1 MATKESQMKKS
12 KVSNFWDGARNIG
25 SNLVKD
31 AKAIGGATG
40 RHIGGGIIEFV
51 SDIMPGGQSII
62 EALPDVFS
70 DVKKAYQVSQSTI
83 EKEAKS
89 ILRLPTYRGI
99 LDWYTAKEDSYGGL
113 MDDTDSE
120 LKFDVGESS
129 VTSGSS
135 DESPD
140 NSAADELTAEF
151 KIADKA
157 SDKIS
162 ATVVETSK
170 KNAELQVATLASI
183 TNALDKTNSI
193 ITAGFENLNKSI
205 GDLTKIVTDN
215 TSAII
220 KILEIGK
227 QLDQEN
233 ASRSSNNDTLTYA
246 DLLSGRFDIKK
257 YAKTIG
263 NKFNEKLGMLDMFN
277 NDMIDKRVMLLN
289 MGLSFIPG
297 LSDIDISSPKEMVK
311 WGLDKLT
318 DAFLPDL
325 RKGLASIDTGITKWI
340 QQTVLDLGQGFFM
353 GQKIQ
358 GDFWNNIL
366 ELFGIGKESGR
377 LKRIEKNDFEKKQ
390 ISFDTETKESIV
402 KVIPA
407 YLEKITNALT
417 GESLHYDLKQRKLRK
432 KSEIQAS
439 YLQEKTNILQNNIST
454 SEMNEVIRDALAGT
468 QYEDNEYDLSEDT
481 GPMKL
486 FFIQMIRKLYIQII
500 QGWNSTEE
508 LLAEFGK
515 TEAQISN
522 HICINYLGKKGGFAD
537 LKDDQERKAVI
548 KLARMIAAIIQQPER
563 IKSLTRNAYNYQKGI
578 NDFHEET
585 NKFYENQNALD
596 LFEEINNKPEEEDKF
611 IELSGKTLNSLLNK
625 QIKYSKLL
633 RLMNVLKVP
642 GITSNPNNIGKLT
655 KEFQELW
662 EYEDN
667 VDEKVKLQKI
677 FNEFI
682 RAKDELKNQSEGFKN
697 NYGDIFKYE
706 DLANLFNG
714 FNHDA
719 TNNID
724 KLTADSFK
732 TIQFD
737 ENKNEVKKFVN
748 ALSDYLENEL
758 RDQIYESEST
768 VAKAYGDS
776 KSKINSEDVNKLIEI
791 SHTTKEEITQKLEV
805 TFPDQLRTGFENLAD
820 HFKSI
825 LVGNESK
832 SFTEIFKEQANFGFE
847 RLDKI
852 YKLIDE
858 KQFNVIVQRIN
869 KQANEPKTEPKNIS
883 SAITPVQ
890 PTASKD
896 TYNTNLNSQLKEI
909 LDEPTPVKE
918 SIELINPEKEVL
930 TKDGLNFATTNDNYS
945 NNRKTTIRNII
956 KSYLISGQIEN
967 QNTRLINTNEFTPE
981 RVNALAAKYNIDKKS
996 ISSSIIQTIQV
1007 SDTNLVSKP
1016 VSAANSSKVE
1026 QSKGAQSIQDGV
1038 KKLFS
1043 VATGGGGGSQ
1053 AASEAVN
1060 QIVKGTADVI
1070 IGPAIK
1076 PAQESLKG
1084 FGQHVNATI
1093 FGGTFEEKVVDSKGN
1108 VKTVVKKVPEGGL
1121 LGFAQEKVGNFF
1133 KNLIPS
1139 EDKINK
1145 VNKDV
1150 AKQAKRFASNFKSK
1164 DKNGKPIPG
1173 TFDWEGLV
1181 GRIVGGLGG
1190 GALAGPIGSIIG
1202 VMVGNLL
1209 PIAPIGNAIKN
1220 FVVGDLFD
1228 KHADPKNPK
1237 MGFFEKVFFN
1247 WFIPFKTEF
1256 GKTMK
1261 FLFANVKR
1269 NIIGPF
1275 LTFGAGIGA
1284 LFKNGFKGIG
1294 QMPWFKSLSNWW
1306 KNTPIGKGFKWL
1318 GDKVSGFFR
1327 MFFGGIGRLIT
1338 GGLARL
1344 FGGLT
1349 RGVIGAG
1356 TGVVGAGGGIINSIL
1371 GAVGGKEVREAM
1383 KRQNQ
1388 LNTAAYNKDLSRNGL
1403 LSISGAIGELL
1414 RGNTGYV
1421 KRMFTDKDSV
1431 DWWWSNASEIKR
1443 EREGWLNTRAT
1454 IRDLFTGGNEAA
1466 EALPPKTKAEEA
1478 QIDSA
1483 KTLRAIA
1490 NNQGVK
1496 LDNSS
1501 KSEKASKDE
1510 KAKQEAQIKEQK
1522 EKKQAGDAIVSAT
1535 VGHLSDNLMD
1545 AVRNGDM
1552 TIQEAETHM
1561 NKAMQHV
1568 PENLKGGFKTARL
1581 MGRAA
1586 SMGIRNAKKTV
1597 AGWWENIK
1605 GLLGPIL
1612 STVGAWLQPFL
1623 APLATLGGI
1632 LLGINLLQGLL
1643 GGDSPIANLLKDIA
1657 SIIPGSQKDIDT
1669 IHNIEKEGLKTGIK
1683 AGITGAM
1690 TADQQIKTKAAI
1702 AKNYKDNGNK
1712 PTKIDERNAKEDQKF
1727 KDDKKLKQ
1735 DKKNTI
1741 RNENTDIQKRN
1752 EIRKRQWTKINEQI
1766 KHIQVGTPEY
1776 DALITKKTNLELSM
1790 IEDEFKVNKNNISI
1804 KEINKDINHLN
1815 FKQGVKEFG
1824 REVEEGAKKMAL
1836 KRIPFKKIG
1845 QVYIVNA
1852 SVAFAVTGTTAT
1864 IHLAMTSFFKML
1876 GVENPEEKG
1885 AWCALIGGSIFFLFH
1900 IGLVK
1905 AVIKGIQT
1913 LVNKAS
1919 KKMTENIEKEGSKSI
1934 KKGAKWFRALKA
1946 GLYKSPLGK
1955 FLKFFTQEIKWLSW
1969 LDWLCGA
1976 PAKIGTKVGMAA
1988 GQEFSEK
1995 ASFEAAKDAGGAT
2008 TGGIMWLLTAVTSGV
2023 YGATLGLDETFEV
2036 PFQTF
2041 EQTEINEDLKSS
2053 AKWISGL
2060 LASIVNGI
2068 PFLQI
2073 VEMFFNIAM
2082 IIIEAKGTFL
2092 KDLFGKE
2099 DLIIPRTVH
2108 TFRGLLAW
2116 YFLNQINKGNTE
2128 LLAKMK
2134 EVKAVWHEKQG
2145 NEIGLTD
2152 WEKRSAS
2159 SNNIFDE
2166 TLLGKK
2172 TYNAEKGT
2180 MGLLGEV
2187 HRNVIKSKDGKRL
2200 FKKGTTAESLKN
2212 KYGRIDEDLV
2222 GKQSTWA
2229 TNQRGEMIN
2238 WTWHFNK
2245 HPEEFWVKNFGIDL
2259 ANPENIDKNN
2269 PIFDN
2274 DGNIIGYAL
2283 KDEIAHY
2290 AFNPFINYNGDIKKY
2305 LPWFEKYITDT
2316 DDYLFYRI
2324 NQIAQKYPRFY
2335 GFLNPHA
2342 SYENGITYKGITGEG
2357 NKRKFIYKP
2366 GKYPPGVNA
2375 NSDYSLENPITNIKK
2390 ILFNYYKK
2398 NPNSGNNHS
2407 FSKIF
2412 QLALL
2417 DYWKEHRNQYQEK
2430 YFLSK
2435 DEESNLIK
2443 YLKDLGD
2450 VSDANNADLKHEKR
2464 MNALYQNT
2472 KTNLSKAMNIGMGE
2486 GYSDQKNKPDQY
2498 YQMMKEDPD
2507 LNTQFMGN
2515 KYSGEFREI
2524 YIDYWRLKNYQAPKY
2539 YKNKNELIDAYRS
2552 YKNNQFYK
2560 NRAELVRSNRETQAS
2575 NAQAS
2580 AKVATQSSKSN
2591 NKDAVKAKIATKAEA
2606 GKDSTVNSS
2615 KVAEAE
2621 KTMEAVANPAP
2632 EGSLVYPITNYK
2644 SFPITSPFGPRWGKF
2659 HKGIDLGIPERTPLL
2674 AMADGIVT
2682 GVGYEAGGYGH
2693 WITYKIPSN
2702 GLNVIYGHLCEQPK
2716 VSKGTAIKKGQIIA
2730 LSGNTGHSTGPHLH
2744 LEIRKGQ
2751 PGSTDDW
2758 NSSQPMNPEQVLEG
2772 LTSVA
2777 GFNAENSGTA
2787 GTANGSSSKT
2797 GGILGW
2803 LQNSTPYGSLLKWLG
2818 SIFTGSQESSSSEN
2832 TSGGVSSAGAANM
2845 SIAASDANREKIY
2858 KMLRNKGYSPE
2869 AAIGILANIE
2879 AESTYRTNVLS
2890 YDGEGSIGI
2899 CQWTYG
2905 RRTNLENFARK
2916 KGKPVSDL
2924 ETQVEYLIT
2933 ELEGP
2938 YKGVNALKNTNDYGL
2953 MAEKFCRDFEVPANV
2968 EVRVGERRN
2977 IASKLAPIL
2986 MKLENEPTGS
2996 TQISMTNI
3004 ATQYGMAGGLGDSL
3018 ADLNPFKSIQNTFNN
3033 LDTSSI
3039 TSKITPQLPGLTNI
3053 NPDQPLSTTVSQ
3065 TKAVTKD
3072 KNIEEK
3078 MDIMIAIFTQILQLV
3093 KQGNNIN
3100 STGNGFLES
3109 MMNMSNAEKQKVLDK
3124 IREKQ
3129 RNSSN
3134 HYSPNIYPS
3143 AIVGFVK
3150 GY

>member
-1 MATKESQMKKS
+1 M
-12 KVSNFWDGARNIG
+12 
-25 SNLVKD
+25 
-31 AKAIGGATG
+31 
-40 RHIGGGIIEFV
+40 
-51 SDIMPGGQSII
+51 
-62 EALPDVFS
+62 
-70 DVKKAYQVSQSTI
+70 
-83 EKEAKS
+83 
-89 ILRLPTYRGI
+89 
-99 LDWYTAKEDSYGGL
+99 
-113 MDDTDSE
+113 
-120 LKFDVGESS
+120 LK
-129 VTSGSS
+129 
-135 DESPD
+135 
-140 NSAADELTAEF
+140 
-151 KIADKA
+151 
-157 SDKIS
+157 
-162 ATVVETSK
+162 
-170 KNAELQVATLASI
+170 
-183 TNALDKTNSI
+183 
-193 ITAGFENLNKSI
+193 
-205 GDLTKIVTDN
+205 
-215 TSAII
+215 
-220 KILEIGK
+220 
-227 QLDQEN
+227 
-233 ASRSSNNDTLTYA
+233 
-246 DLLSGRFDIKK
+246 
-257 YAKTIG
+257 
-263 NKFNEKLGMLDMFN
+263 
-277 NDMIDKRVMLLN
+277 
-289 MGLSFIPG
+289 
-297 LSDIDISSPKEMVK
+297 
-311 WGLDKLT
+311 
-318 DAFLPDL
+318 
-325 RKGLASIDTGITKWI
+325 
-340 QQTVLDLGQGFFM
+340 
-353 GQKIQ
+353 
-358 GDFWNNIL
+358 
-366 ELFGIGKESGR
+366 
-377 LKRIEKNDFEKKQ
+377 
-390 ISFDTETKESIV
+390 
-402 KVIPA
+402 
-407 YLEKITNALT
+407 
-417 GESLHYDLKQRKLRK
+417 
-432 KSEIQAS
+432 
-439 YLQEKTNILQNNIST
+439 
-454 SEMNEVIRDALAGT
+454 
-468 QYEDNEYDLSEDT
+468 
-481 GPMKL
+481 
-486 FFIQMIRKLYIQII
+486 
-500 QGWNSTEE
+500 
-508 LLAEFGK
+508 
-515 TEAQISN
+515 
-522 HICINYLGKKGGFAD
+522 
-537 LKDDQERKAVI
+537 
-548 KLARMIAAIIQQPER
+548 
-563 IKSLTRNAYNYQKGI
+563 
-578 NDFHEET
+578 
-585 NKFYENQNALD
+585 
-596 LFEEINNKPEEEDKF
+596 
-611 IELSGKTLNSLLNK
+611 
-625 QIKYSKLL
+625 
-633 RLMNVLKVP
+633 
-642 GITSNPNNIGKLT
+642 
-655 KEFQELW
+655 
-662 EYEDN
+662 
-667 VDEKVKLQKI
+667 
-677 FNEFI
+677 
-682 RAKDELKNQSEGFKN
+682 
-697 NYGDIFKYE
+697 
-706 DLANLFNG
+706 
-714 FNHDA
+714 
-719 TNNID
+719 
-724 KLTADSFK
+724 
-732 TIQFD
+732 
-737 ENKNEVKKFVN
+737 
-748 ALSDYLENEL
+748 
-758 RDQIYESEST
+758 
-768 VAKAYGDS
+768 
-776 KSKINSEDVNKLIEI
+776 
-791 SHTTKEEITQKLEV
+791 
-805 TFPDQLRTGFENLAD
+805 
-820 HFKSI
+820 
-825 LVGNESK
+825 
-832 SFTEIFKEQANFGFE
+832 
-847 RLDKI
+847 
-852 YKLIDE
+852 
-858 KQFNVIVQRIN
+858 
-869 KQANEPKTEPKNIS
+869 
-883 SAITPVQ
+883 
-890 PTASKD
+890 
-896 TYNTNLNSQLKEI
+896 
-909 LDEPTPVKE
+909 
-918 SIELINPEKEVL
+918 
-930 TKDGLNFATTNDNYS
+930 
-945 NNRKTTIRNII
+945 
-956 KSYLISGQIEN
+956 
-967 QNTRLINTNEFTPE
+967 
-981 RVNALAAKYNIDKKS
+981 
-996 ISSSIIQTIQV
+996 
-1007 SDTNLVSKP
+1007 
-1016 VSAANSSKVE
+1016 
-1026 QSKGAQSIQDGV
+1026 
-1038 KKLFS
+1038 
-1043 VATGGGGGSQ
+1043 
-1053 AASEAVN
+1053 
-1060 QIVKGTADVI
+1060 
-1070 IGPAIK
+1070 
-1076 PAQESLKG
+1076 
-1084 FGQHVNATI
+1084 
-1093 FGGTFEEKVVDSKGN
+1093 
-1108 VKTVVKKVPEGGL
+1108 
-1121 LGFAQEKVGNFF
+1121 
-1133 KNLIPS
+1133 
-1139 EDKINK
+1139 
-1145 VNKDV
+1145 
-1150 AKQAKRFASNFKSK
+1150 
-1164 DKNGKPIPG
+1164 
-1173 TFDWEGLV
+1173 
-1181 GRIVGGLGG
+1181 
-1190 GALAGPIGSIIG
+1190 
-1202 VMVGNLL
+1202 
-1209 PIAPIGNAIKN
+1209 
-1220 FVVGDLFD
+1220 
-1228 KHADPKNPK
+1228 
-1237 MGFFEKVFFN
+1237 
-1247 WFIPFKTEF
+1247 
-1256 GKTMK
+1256 
-1261 FLFANVKR
+1261 
-1269 NIIGPF
+1269 
-1275 LTFGAGIGA
+1275 AGIGA

-1349 RGVIGAG
+1349 RGAIGAG
-1356 TGVVGAGGGIINSIL
+1356 TGVVGVGGGIINSIL
-1371 GAVGGKEVREAM
+1371 GAIGGKEVREAM

-1388 LNTAAYNKDLSRNGL
+1388 LNTAAYNKDLSKNGL

-1421 KRMFTDKDSV
+1421 KRMFTDKDSI
-1431 DWWWSNASEIKR
+1431 DWLWSNASEIKR
-1443 EREGWLNTRAT
+1443 EREGYLNTRAT
-1454 IRDLFTGGNEAA
+1454 IRDFWTGGNEAA
-1466 EALPPKTKAEEA
+1466 EALPPRTKAEEA

-1490 NNQGVK
+1490 DNQGVK

-1501 KSEKASKDE
+1501 KSEKSSKDE

-1597 AGWWENIK
+1597 VGWWENIK

-1643 GGDSPIANLLKDIA
+1643 GGDSPIANLLRDIA
-1657 SIIPGSQKDIDT
+1657 NIIPGSQKDIDT
-1669 IHNIEKEGLKTGIK
+1669 IHDIEKEGLKTGIK
-1683 AGITGAM
+1683 AGITGTM
-1690 TADQQIKTKAAI
+1690 TAHQQTKTKAAI

-1735 DKKNTI
+1735 NKKNTI

-1766 KHIQVGTPEY
+1766 KYTQVGTPEY

-1790 IEDEFKVNKNNISI
+1790 IEDGFKVNKNNISI
-1804 KEINKDINHLN
+1804 KEINKDISHLN

-1824 REVEEGAKKMAL
+1824 REVEEGAKQMAL

-1900 IGLVK
+1900 VGLVK

-1919 KKMTENIEKEGSKSI
+1919 KKMTENIEKEGSKSV
-1934 KKGAKWFRALKA
+1934 KKGAKWLRILKVALH
-1946 GLYKSPLGK
+1946 KSPLDK

-1969 LDWLCGA
+1969 IDWLCGA
-1976 PAKIGTKVGMAA
+1976 PANIGTKVGMAA

-2008 TGGIMWLLTAVTSGV
+2008 TGGIMWLLTAATSGI
-2023 YGATLGLDETFEV
+2023 YGAAVGVDETFEV

-2041 EQTEINEDLKSS
+2041 EQTEINEDLRSS

-2060 LASIVNGI
+2060 LAAIVNGV

-2092 KDLFGKE
+2092 KDLFGNK

-2134 EVKAVWHEKQG
+2134 EVKAVWHEEQG

-2172 TYNAEKGT
+2172 TYNAGKGT

-2200 FKKGTTAESLKN
+2200 FKKGTTSESLKN

-2305 LPWFEKYITDT
+2305 LPWFTKYIDDT

-2335 GFLNPHA
+2335 GFLNPNA
-2342 SYENGITYKGITGEG
+2342 AYINGTTYQGITGEG
-2357 NKRKFIYKP
+2357 NKRKFLFKP

-2375 NSDYSLENPITNIKK
+2375 NSDYYLENPIANIKK

-2398 NPNSGNNHS
+2398 NPNVGNEHS

-2450 VSDANNADLKHEKR
+2450 VSDSNNTDLKHEKR

-2486 GYSDQKNKPDQY
+2486 GDLSLVTNADSSEKRAQVNQQKANQENKRDKY
-2498 YQMMKEDPD
+2498 YQMMKEDSD

-2524 YIDYWRLKNYQAPKY
+2524 YIDYWNLKNFNKLKY
-2539 YKNKNELIDAYRS
+2539 HKNKNELIDAYRS

-2560 NRAELVRSNRETQAS
+2560 NRADLIRSNRETQAS

-2591 NKDAVKAKIATKAEA
+2591 NKDAVKAKIAAKAEA

-2615 KVAEAE
+2615 KVTEAE
-2621 KTMEAVANPAP
+2621 KTMEAVTNPAP
-2632 EGSLVYPITNYK
+2632 EGSLVYPVTNYK
-2644 SFPITSPFGPRWGKF
+2644 SFPITSPFGPRGDRF

-2702 GLNVIYGHLCEQPK
+2702 GLNIIYGHLCEQPK
-2716 VSKGTAIKKGQIIA
+2716 ISKGTSIKKGQIIA

-2758 NSSQPMNPEQVLEG
+2758 DSSQPMNPEQVLEG

-2777 GFNAENSGTA
+2777 GFNGENSGTA
-2787 GTANGSSSKT
+2787 GTTNGSSSKT
-2797 GGILGW
+2797 GGLLGW
-2803 LQNSTPYGSLLKWLG
+2803 LQNSSPYGALLKWLG
-2818 SIFTGSQESSSSEN
+2818 SIFTGNQESSGSEN

-2879 AESTYRTNVLS
+2879 AESSYRTNVES

-2905 RRTNLENFARK
+2905 RRTNLENYARS

-2924 ETQVEYLIT
+2924 ETQVEYLIR

-2938 YKGVNALKNTNDYGL
+2938 YKSVNDLKNTNDYGL
-2953 MAEKFCRDFEVPANV
+2953 MAERFCRDFEVPADV
-2968 EVRVGERRN
+2968 EIRVGERRN
-2977 IASKLAPIL
+2977 MASKLAPIL
-2986 MKLENEPTGS
+2986 MKLENKPTGS
-2996 TQISMTNI
+2996 TQISMTNV
-3004 ATQYGMAGGLGDSL
+3004 ATQYGMAGGLGDSF

-3039 TSKITPQLPGLTNI
+3039 TSVVTPQLPGLTNV
-3053 NPDQPLSTTVSQ
+3053 NADQPLSATVAQ

-3078 MDIMIAIFTQILQLV
+3078 MDIMIAIFTQLLQLI
-3093 KQGNNIN
+3093 KQGNNISN
-3100 STGNGFLES
+3100 TANGFLES
-3109 MMNMSNAEKQKVLDK
+3109 MMNLSNTEKQKVLDK

-3134 HYSPNIYPS
+3134 HYSPNIYPM
-3143 AIVGFVK
+3143 AIQGLVGGF
-3150 GY
+3150 

>member
-51 SDIMPGGQSII
+51 SEIMPGGQSIV
-62 EALPDVFS
+62 EAFPDIFA
-70 DVKKAYQVSQSTI
+70 DVKKAMGASQSAI

-113 MDDTDSE
+113 MNDADSE
-120 LKFDVGESS
+120 LNFDVGESS

-135 DESPD
+135 DETPD

-522 HICINYLGKKGGFAD
+522 HICINYLGKTGGFAD
-537 LKDDQERKAVI
+537 LKDNKEREAVI
-548 KLARMIAAIIQQPER
+548 KLARMIAAIVQQPER

-667 VDEKVKLQKI
+667 VNEKVKLQKI

-682 RAKDELKNQSEGFKN
+682 RAKDELKNQSKGFKN
-697 NYGDIFKYE
+697 NYGDTFKYE

-714 FNHDA
+714 FNHNAD
-719 TNNID
+719 NNID
-724 KLTADSFK
+724 NLTSESFK

-805 TFPDQLRTGFENLAD
+805 TFPDQLRTDFENLAD
-820 HFKSI
+820 NFKSI

-883 SAITPVQ
+883 SASTPVQ

-996 ISSSIIQTIQV
+996 ISSSIIQTVQV

-1026 QSKGAQSIQDGV
+1026 QSKGLQSVQDGF
-1038 KKLFS
+1038 KKLIS
-1043 VATGGGGGSQ
+1043 TATGGGGGSQ

-1060 QIVKGTADVI
+1060 QIVKGSIDMVAEPV
-1070 IGPAIK
+1070 IK
-1076 PAQESLKG
+1076 PMQESLKPI
-1084 FGQHVNATI
+1084 GQHINATI

-1349 RGVIGAG
+1349 RGAIGAG
-1356 TGVVGAGGGIINSIL
+1356 TGVVGVGGGIINSIL

-1388 LNTAAYNKDLSRNGL
+1388 LNTAAYNKDLSKNGL
-1403 LSISGAIGELL
+1403 LSISGAVGELL

-1454 IRDLFTGGNEAA
+1454 IRDFFTGGNEAA

-1490 NNQGVK
+1490 SNQGVK
-1496 LDNSS
+1496 LDSNSN
-1501 KSEKASKDE
+1501 SEIQIKADQAKKEAQHQEQKAIEQQGDQLQMTAAGHAIDSLNDQIMSGELTRQEASTAMSRVNAKLPNHLKPYAKKAQWLTLAATAGRLKRTGHEEGLWGKIKDWIGMALPAVGSFFSSIFGGIAPFLAAAGPLLLEALPWIGGIGLAVGGIWTIIHNWGNIGEWIKGIGKKVGIVASDIGDSVSAGWKAETKGDRLRNSAFGKTAIKGVGQIGVQAAVDISERQLLFQGRKDAKAIIKDAAAKANKWAAVSEGNSRRITEASKNFNEALAKNPFASDQE
-1510 KAKQEAQIKEQK
+1510 FVNTMNQAKNYERKAKESA
-1522 EKKQAGDAIVSAT
+1522 EKLA
-1535 VGHLSDNLMD
+1535 
-1545 AVRNGDM
+1545 
-1552 TIQEAETHM
+1552 
-1561 NKAMQHV
+1561 
-1568 PENLKGGFKTARL
+1568 NLKGKYGQLANMTDDELKEVAKTTGLKRVRQGVILSLAGLAAMGAIELALKSLISWICLKVLKLSEEETIEICLNIMKYGDVVLFLIPQSFYQKIALGVWNLLKGSFEFMFKKVPEKLGNMFKAAKNSWSKMKDLGKIIQNAFKPKNLADTAL
-1581 MGRAA
+1581 KKIEAGATKA
-1586 SMGIRNAKKTV
+1586 SSEAIEKTV
-1597 AGWWENIK
+1597 TEGAAKIGVEATKAGGVNWPEIIIMGAVGSVIGNLTWPEAFEIPEGAMQGITGDYQNKMKNISVAINGLFWGIPNGFIAEMVMELLLSPDGNMGKGILSFFLEKGYQIPSTTSTFK
-1605 GLLGPIL
+1605 GLLCWIFLNLLSEDKKAELETVVKQTASSNEMWNKVKEEYGLTDEESASERQASTTFGGLGKHFTSNSMYKKTTGNSDWFGSKTRTATMFKNKRLLKAGSIQEGMKKGSDNGWEDINTVARTTKGGKIL
-1612 STVGAWLQPFL
+1612 SEDSIWNQGAIKYWIEKFGVDINNPDNVEEKTVRDSAGNVFTGYQIIGEPGTKALFHFDPFIDL
-1623 APLATLGGI
+1623 
-1632 LLGINLLQGLL
+1632 N
-1643 GGDSPIANLLKDIA
+1643 GDSKKVPEIVAFKEYLRSYLGKMAQYLISHNPRYYSFLNSIKGAGD
-1657 SIIPGSQKDIDT
+1657 IIPEYASYDNDA
-1669 IHNIEKEGLKTGIK
+1669 LKTGS
-1683 AGITGAM
+1683 
-1690 TADQQIKTKAAI
+1690 
-1702 AKNYKDNGNK
+1702 KN
-1712 PTKIDERNAKEDQKF
+1712 
-1727 KDDKKLKQ
+1727 
-1735 DKKNTI
+1735 
-1741 RNENTDIQKRN
+1741 
-1752 EIRKRQWTKINEQI
+1752 
-1766 KHIQVGTPEY
+1766 
-1776 DALITKKTNLELSM
+1776 
-1790 IEDEFKVNKNNISI
+1790 
-1804 KEINKDINHLN
+1804 
-1815 FKQGVKEFG
+1815 
-1824 REVEEGAKKMAL
+1824 
-1836 KRIPFKKIG
+1836 
-1845 QVYIVNA
+1845 
-1852 SVAFAVTGTTAT
+1852 
-1864 IHLAMTSFFKML
+1864 
-1876 GVENPEEKG
+1876 
-1885 AWCALIGGSIFFLFH
+1885 
-1900 IGLVK
+1900 
-1905 AVIKGIQT
+1905 
-1913 LVNKAS
+1913 
-1919 KKMTENIEKEGSKSI
+1919 
-1934 KKGAKWFRALKA
+1934 
-1946 GLYKSPLGK
+1946 
-1955 FLKFFTQEIKWLSW
+1955 
-1969 LDWLCGA
+1969 
-1976 PAKIGTKVGMAA
+1976 
-1988 GQEFSEK
+1988 
-1995 ASFEAAKDAGGAT
+1995 
-2008 TGGIMWLLTAVTSGV
+2008 
-2023 YGATLGLDETFEV
+2023 
-2036 PFQTF
+2036 
-2041 EQTEINEDLKSS
+2041 
-2053 AKWISGL
+2053 
-2060 LASIVNGI
+2060 
-2068 PFLQI
+2068 
-2073 VEMFFNIAM
+2073 
-2082 IIIEAKGTFL
+2082 
-2092 KDLFGKE
+2092 
-2099 DLIIPRTVH
+2099 DLIVTYID
-2108 TFRGLLAW
+2108 
-2116 YFLNQINKGNTE
+2116 NKG
-2128 LLAKMK
+2128 K
-2134 EVKAVWHEKQG
+2134 
-2145 NEIGLTD
+2145 
-2152 WEKRSAS
+2152 KR
-2159 SNNIFDE
+2159 
-2166 TLLGKK
+2166 TK
-2172 TYNAEKGT
+2172 NA
-2180 MGLLGEV
+2180 L
-2187 HRNVIKSKDGKRL
+2187 
-2200 FKKGTTAESLKN
+2200 
-2212 KYGRIDEDLV
+2212 
-2222 GKQSTWA
+2222 WA
-2229 TNQRGEMIN
+2229 
-2238 WTWHFNK
+2238 
-2245 HPEEFWVKNFGIDL
+2245 
-2259 ANPENIDKNN
+2259 
-2269 PIFDN
+2269 
-2274 DGNIIGYAL
+2274 
-2283 KDEIAHY
+2283 
-2290 AFNPFINYNGDIKKY
+2290 
-2305 LPWFEKYITDT
+2305 
-2316 DDYLFYRI
+2316 
-2324 NQIAQKYPRFY
+2324 
-2335 GFLNPHA
+2335 
-2342 SYENGITYKGITGEG
+2342 
-2357 NKRKFIYKP
+2357 
-2366 GKYPPGVNA
+2366 
-2375 NSDYSLENPITNIKK
+2375 
-2390 ILFNYYKK
+2390 
-2398 NPNSGNNHS
+2398 
-2407 FSKIF
+2407 FSKILRNAYNNDITKENIIRNGGIHKLF
-2412 QLALL
+2412 QKGLETFNRENLENFVKYDLKQELPNIKDFLRKVGEGIDFTNEQEEKPDLLNAKYDLA
-2417 DYWKEHRNQYQEK
+2417 KQA
-2430 YFLSK
+2430 LSK
-2435 DEESNLIK
+2435 
-2443 YLKDLGD
+2443 
-2450 VSDANNADLKHEKR
+2450 
-2464 MNALYQNT
+2464 M
-2472 KTNLSKAMNIGMGE
+2472 IGMGE
-2486 GYSDQKNKPDQY
+2486 GEQNQNNKQDQY
-2498 YQMMKEDPD
+2498 YQMMKEDPA
-2507 LNTQFMGN
+2507 LNAQFMGD

-2524 YIDYWRLKNYQAPKY
+2524 YIDYWRIKNWQSPKY
-2539 YKNKNELIDAYRS
+2539 HKDKNELIDAYRS

-2560 NRAELVRSNRETQAS
+2560 NRADLVRSNRETQAS

-2621 KTMEAVANPAP
+2621 KTMEAIANPAP
-2632 EGSLVYPITNYK
+2632 EGSLVYPVTNYK

-2702 GLNVIYGHLCEQPK
+2702 GLNVIYGHLCEAPK

-2758 NSSQPMNPEQVLEG
+2758 DSSQPMNPEQVLEG

-2777 GFNAENSGTA
+2777 GFNGENSGTA

-2797 GGILGW
+2797 GGLLGW
-2803 LQNSTPYGSLLKWLG
+2803 LQNSSPYGSLLKWLG
-2818 SIFTGSQESSSSEN
+2818 SIFTGNQESSGSEN

-2905 RRTNLENFARK
+2905 RRTNLENYARS

-2924 ETQVEYLIT
+2924 ETQVEYLIR

-2938 YKGVNALKNTNDYGL
+2938 YKKVNALKNTNDYGL
-2953 MAEKFCRDFEVPANV
+2953 MAERFCRDFEVPANV

-3004 ATQYGMAGGLGDSL
+3004 ATQYGMAGGLGDSF

-3039 TSKITPQLPGLTNI
+3039 TSVVSPQLPGLTNV
-3053 NPDQPLSTTVSQ
+3053 NADQPLSTTVSQ
-3065 TKAVTKD
+3065 TKAITKD

-3078 MDIMIAIFTQILQLV
+3078 MDIMIAIFTQLLQLI
-3093 KQGNNIN
+3093 KQGNNISN
-3100 STGNGFLES
+3100 TANGFLES
-3109 MMNMSNAEKQKVLDK
+3109 MMNLSNTEKQKVLDK

-3134 HYSPNIYPS
+3134 HYSPNIYPM
-3143 AIVGFVK
+3143 AIQGLVGGF
-3150 GY
+3150 

>member
-40 RHIGGGIIEFV
+40 RHIGGGIIQFV

-99 LDWYTAKEDSYGGL
+99 LDWYTAKEDSMGGL
-113 MDDTDSE
+113 MGDVDSE
-120 LKFDVGESS
+120 LNFDVGESS

-162 ATVVETSK
+162 ATVIETSK

-193 ITAGFENLNKSI
+193 ITAGFDNLNKSI

-215 TSAII
+215 TAAII

-263 NKFNEKLGMLDMFN
+263 NKFNEKLGMLDMFTAG
-277 NDMIDKRVMLLN
+277 DGMVDKRAMLLN
-289 MGLSFIPG
+289 IGLSFIPG
-297 LSDIDISSPKEMVK
+297 LSDLDISSPKEMVK

-377 LKRIEKNDFEKKQ
+377 LKQIEKNDFEHKQ

-439 YLQEKTNILQNNIST
+439 YLQERKEKLEYNINF
-454 SEMNEVIRDALAGT
+454 SEYNQILKDSLAGT
-468 QYEDNEYDLSEDT
+468 QFENEVIDLENAT
-481 GPMKL
+481 EGEMNLLFLKLMK
-486 FFIQMIRKLYIQII
+486 RLYTQII
-500 QGWNSTEE
+500 TGYNSTEE
-508 LLAEFGK
+508 ILADFGK
-515 TEAQISN
+515 TEREICDNISKR
-522 HICINYLGKKGGFAD
+522 YLGFEKGMES
-537 LKDDQERKAVI
+537 LTEEQKKAVI
-548 KLARMIAAIIQQPER
+548 KLAHMIAAIIQQPDH
-563 IKSLTRNAYNYQKGI
+563 IKTLTKNAFNYQRDI
-578 NDFHEET
+578 NDLQAET

-596 LFEEINNKPEEEDKF
+596 IFDEVDNPEKEEEFFK
-611 IELSGKTLNSLLNK
+611 IANEKLNK
-625 QIKYSKLL
+625 LL
-633 RLMNVLKVP
+633 YRKKKFDTVLSILRTLDENPSRIGTVASVKRLKDNLK
-642 GITSNPNNIGKLT
+642 SLWNNDLGDDANLK
-655 KEFQELW
+655 
-662 EYEDN
+662 
-667 VDEKVKLQKI
+667 KI
-677 FNEFI
+677 FNDLENGIKEIGNDSIKNSWTGESFTQKDFQTFFI
-682 RAKDELKNQSEGFKN
+682 DGLKESSALKTKTLSDLDSSNKDKKANQLIDAFQSYLYKIEDDIEEERNQSIERYVDKN
-697 NYGDIFKYE
+697 DKNAKKGLR
-706 DLANLFNG
+706 DLAENSSGTSGEIKNV
-714 FNHDA
+714 
-719 TNNID
+719 
-724 KLTADSFK
+724 
-732 TIQFD
+732 QF
-737 ENKNEVKKFVN
+737 
-748 ALSDYLENEL
+748 
-758 RDQIYESEST
+758 
-768 VAKAYGDS
+768 
-776 KSKINSEDVNKLIEI
+776 
-791 SHTTKEEITQKLEV
+791 EV
-805 TFPDQLRTGFENLAD
+805 TFPEQFKTGFENLAD

-832 SFTEIFKEQANFGFE
+832 SFTEIFNDKANEGLKQLE
-847 RLDKI
+847 NI

-858 KQFNVIVQRIN
+858 KQFSVIVQRIN

-883 SAITPVQ
+883 SVITPVQ

-896 TYNTNLNSQLKEI
+896 TYNTNLNPQLEEIFKES
-909 LDEPTPVKE
+909 TPVKE

-930 TKDGLNFATTNDNYS
+930 TKEGLNFATINDNYS
-945 NNRKTTIRNII
+945 NDRKIKIRNKIRN
-956 KSYLISGQIEN
+956 YLQNGKISN
-967 QNTRLINTNEFTPE
+967 DDLRLINIKEFTPE

-996 ISSSIIQTIQV
+996 IP

-1016 VSAANSSKVE
+1016 VSVANSSKVE

-1060 QIVKGTADVI
+1060 QIVKGSIDMVAEPV
-1070 IGPAIK
+1070 IK
-1076 PAQESLKG
+1076 PMQESLKPI
-1084 FGQHVNATI
+1084 GQHINATI

-1371 GAVGGKEVREAM
+1371 GAIGGKEVREAM

-1388 LNTAAYNKDLSRNGL
+1388 LNTAAYNRDLSKNGL

-1643 GGDSPIANLLKDIA
+1643 NENSPIYKVL
-1657 SIIPGSQKDIDT
+1657 
-1669 IHNIEKEGLKTGIK
+1669 HNIFSLIPSDPKAKKALDNINEETEKFTTKEAFKGAYISHQTSK
-1683 AGITGAM
+1683 ANKWSNNVNDNQKIQKI
-1690 TADQQIKTKAAI
+1690 ADEHNAANAKKSKELVDEEKRLYNEQNNPNKQKKVKKGKNKNWRNQTTKPVK
-1702 AKNYKDNGNK
+1702 AKVGNN
-1712 PTKIDERNAKEDQKF
+1712 PTTVDTKILNPSEKITKEMWQNA
-1727 KDDKKLKQ
+1727 LKQ
-1735 DKKNTI
+1735 DAHNL
-1741 RNENTDIQKRN
+1741 
-1752 EIRKRQWTKINEQI
+1752 KINFEETAGNMLKEGAPFRKAGKDYIINASKGLGFRGTIGALQI
-1766 KHIQVGTPEY
+1766 TTTAILRT
-1776 DALITKKTNLELSM
+1776 
-1790 IEDEFKVNKNNISI
+1790 F
-1804 KEINKDINHLN
+1804 
-1815 FKQGVKEFG
+1815 GVKDAE
-1824 REVEEGAKKMAL
+1824 L
-1836 KRIPFKKIG
+1836 
-1845 QVYIVNA
+1845 
-1852 SVAFAVTGTTAT
+1852 
-1864 IHLAMTSFFKML
+1864 
-1876 GVENPEEKG
+1876 KG
-1885 AWCALIGGSIFFLFH
+1885 AWVSLVGGSLFIALKFSTVLALING
-1900 IGLVK
+1900 
-1905 AVIKGIQT
+1905 IK
-1913 LVNKAS
+1913 NS
-1919 KKMTENIEKEGSKSI
+1919 
-1934 KKGAKWFRALKA
+1934 FLKA
-1946 GLYKSPLGK
+1946 GKFITDHLFKNVNKSKLSESAG
-1955 FLKFFTQEIKWLSW
+1955 KWLASLTKGLEKFPLNNFFKLLTEEKKCLRF
-1969 LDWLCGA
+1969 LDWIFNA
-1976 PAKIGTKVGMAA
+1976 PAKIGSAIGPKIAEAFAKCFGVNLTETMTTAA
-1988 GQEFSEK
+1988 TAGIS
-1995 ASFEAAKDAGGAT
+1995 ALVIGIGSGIYGGTIGFED
-2008 TGGIMWLLTAVTSGV
+2008 
-2023 YGATLGLDETFEV
+2023 TFEV

-2041 EQTEINEDLKSS
+2041 EVTGVSNDLKNS
-2053 AKWISGL
+2053 AQWISGWL
-2060 LASIVNGI
+2060 SGIINAI
-2068 PFLQI
+2068 PFLSGLELI
-2073 VEMFFNIAM
+2073 VNIIN
-2082 IIIEAKGTFL
+2082 IIINFYGVSLRQLIFGV
-2092 KDLFGKE
+2092 KDKFFMPENLM
-2099 DLIIPRTVH
+2099 

-2116 YFLNQINKGNTE
+2116 FFLNLINKNNAESLIDFSQIKTKFYE
-2128 LLAKMK
+2128 MTSQ
-2134 EVKAVWHEKQG
+2134 EH
-2145 NEIGLTD
+2145 GLTE
-2152 WEKRSAS
+2152 WEKHSTSTHDMWEEGFLGRAS
-2159 SNNIFDE
+2159 NDSRHQ
-2166 TLLGKK
+2166 
-2172 TYNAEKGT
+2172 GT
-2180 MGLLGEV
+2180 AGLLGQS
-2187 HRNVIKSKDGKRL
+2187 HRNLIKSKDGKRL
-2200 FKKGTTAESLKN
+2200 FKKGTTTESLKN

-2283 KDEIAHY
+2283 RDNIAHY

-2305 LPWFEKYITDT
+2305 LPWFTKYIDDT

-2375 NSDYSLENPITNIKK
+2375 NSDYSLENPIANIKK

-2398 NPNSGNNHS
+2398 YPNVGNKYS

-2591 NKDAVKAKIATKAEA
+2591 NKDVVKAKIATKAEA

-2845 SIAASDANREKIY
+2845 SIAANDANREKIY

-2879 AESTYRTNVLS
+2879 AESSYRTNVLS

-2977 IASKLAPIL
+2977 MASKLAPIL

-3018 ADLNPFKSIQNTFNN
+3018 ADLNPFKSIQNSFNN